1 MATRSVDTSDLPVSG
16 QGRLTSAGTLVPL
29 LLLALVTTMGFTALG
44 SFGTIQ
50 ESAKA
55 ELALSDDALA
65 LIQGLGAAVPMVLF
79 SIPIG
84 ILVDRRNRVRLTIVL
99 ALLWTLGTLLTAFAP
114 SAAWLTA
121 ARMLVGIGSTGSLT
135 ASLSLCADF
144 CAPDQRGRAMLIVNL
159 GKALGVA
166 LGFALTGWLFG
177 LLSGQFAPAFLQG
190 LAPWRGT
197 HVLLAAISAVLLL
210 PLLFLREPARRE
222 VEAAPDAPFRVVAA
236 ELWARRAFLGPLF
249 AGQVAVVM
257 ADVAATVWVAPVLSR
272 DFGLL
277 PQDFSGWVGALMFGT
292 GVAGAVLGG
301 ISADLGQK
309 SMRPGGIILGAVI
322 AAGIGVP
329 AALFPLMP
337 GVISFAIAL
346 GVMALC
352 GAVTGLVVSVALTV
366 LLPNELRGL
375 CIGAFIAI
383 AGLIG
388 FGLAPWIVTRV
399 SALMGG
405 EHMLAEALALVGV
418 SVSAVSFFAFILA
431 MRRAPASPL
440 LHT

>member
-1 MATRSVDTSDLPVSG
+1 MASIAEPLAARATR
-16 QGRLTSAGTLVPL
+16 LTAPATLVPL

-55 ELALSDDALA
+55 ELGLGDDALA

-79 SIPIG
+79 SVPIG
-84 ILVDRRNRVRLTIVL
+84 ILVDRRNRVRLMIGL

-114 SAAWLTA
+114 SAGLLTA

-135 ASLSLCADF
+135 AALSLCADF
-144 CAPDQRGRAMLIVNL
+144 CAPEQRGRAMLIVNL

-177 LLSGQFAPAFLQG
+177 LLSGIAVPSWLAG
-190 LAPWRGT
+190 LAPWRSA
-197 HVLLAAISAVLLL
+197 HVVLAAISALCLL
-210 PLLFLREPARRE
+210 PLLLLREPARRE
-222 VEAAPDAPFRVVAA
+222 VEAGPDAPFRIVAA

-272 DFGLL
+272 DFGML
-277 PQDFSGWVGALMFGT
+277 PQEFSGWVGALMFGT

-301 ISADLGQK
+301 LSADMGQR
-309 SMRPGGIILGAVI
+309 SRRRGGLLLGAVI
-322 AAGIGVP
+322 AAGLGVP
-329 AALFPLMP
+329 AAMFPLMP
-337 GVISFAIAL
+337 DVVSFAVAL
-346 GVMALC
+346 GVLSTC

-366 LLPNELRGL
+366 FIPNELRGL
-375 CIGAFIAI
+375 CIGAFIAV

-388 FGLAPWIVTRV
+388 FGLAPWLVTQV

-405 EHMLAEALALVGV
+405 EAMLAEALALVGV
-418 SVSAVSFFAFILA
+418 TVSALSFFAFLLA
-431 MRRAPASPL
+431 MRRAPASVHIEPVR
-440 LHT
+440 

>member
-1 MATRSVDTSDLPVSG
+1 MATQPQLIAPQ
-16 QGRLTSAGTLVPL
+16 QGRLTNPATLVPL
-29 LLLALVTTMGFTALG
+29 LLLALVTTMAFTALG
-44 SFGTIQ
+44 SFGTLQ

-55 ELALSDDALA
+55 ELDLSDDALA

-84 ILVDRRNRVRLTIVL
+84 ILVDRRSRVRLTIGL
-99 ALLWTLGTLLTAFAP
+99 ALLWTAGTVLTAFAP
-114 SAAWLTA
+114 SAGWLTA

-135 ASLSLCADF
+135 AALSLCADF
-144 CAPDQRGRAMLIVNL
+144 CAPAQRGRAMLVVNL

-177 LLSGQFAPAFLQG
+177 LLTDFGSPTWLTG
-190 LAPWRGT
+190 LPPWRGT
-197 HVLLAAISAVLLL
+197 HVLLAAISGLLIL
-210 PLLFLREPARRE
+210 PLLLLREPERRE
-222 VEAAPDAPFRVVAA
+222 VEAGPNAPFRVVAA
-236 ELWARRAFLGPLF
+236 ELWSRRSFLGPLF
-249 AGQVAVVM
+249 AGQIAVVM

-272 DFGLL
+272 DFGLGA
-277 PQDFSGWVGALMFGT
+277 QEFAGWVGALLFGT

-309 SMRPGGIILGAVI
+309 SFRRGGIILGAVV
-322 AAGIGVP
+322 AAGMGVP

-337 GVISFAIAL
+337 GVISFAVAL
-346 GVMALC
+346 GVLSLC

-405 EHMLAEALALVGV
+405 ETMLAEALALVGV
-418 SVSAVSFFAFILA
+418 TVSAFSFFAFLLA
-431 MRRAPASPL
+431 MRRAPEPVR
-440 LHT
+440 